1 VSVERTFKLKLF
13 FLLTFL
19 AVIVLTA
26 FLAEPVS
33 IALTVYF
40 QRNLASLP
48 LPSRPAPHDRAE
60 ANLQDL
66 EDLRLLPGID
76 RSFSPAAKAAFLK
89 GVDALSAQA
98 AALSPAGMEMAVS
111 RLVALAGNGH
121 TTVSLSQRA
130 SQFGRI
136 PVRFGWFAD
145 GLYVV
150 QGLPAFADL
159 LGAQVLAID
168 GHRVECAL
176 SAVRPFI
183 SGTDERARSQS
194 TPILESPALLQA
206 VWPDTDGVQLT
217 ISLANGGDR
226 TLAAMPPA
234 RDASGWET
242 VLSNAPAIPL
252 SLRTPDRVA
261 LSAPLEKDGIYV
273 RIDANDDDA
282 QGPLTAQLDAILDG
296 APPGGW
302 RWAVLDLRFNDGGD
316 ELKTMSFARALP
328 KAVRSDGDIYI
339 LTGNATFSAAIITA
353 ARVKYFAGGRA
364 HIVGERAGDRSQF
377 WTDGGAP
384 LVLRNSGIAIYHAY
398 FKQDWADG
406 CHSIRLCHPY
416 NLIYGVAAGDLTP
429 EITVGWRFSDYAEG
443 RDTVMEAVAAM
454 VNRSQSPN

>member
-1 VSVERTFKLKLF
+1 MGRAVKFKAL
-13 FLLTFL
+13 FLLTSL
-19 AVIVLTA
+19 IVVLLTA
-26 FLAEPVS
+26 YLAEPVS
-33 IALTVYF
+33 IALSVYF
-40 QRNLASLP
+40 QRNLASVP
-48 LPSRPAPHDRAE
+48 LPSRPAPYDRAE

-66 EDLRLLPGID
+66 QDLRLLPGID
-76 RSFSPAAKAAFLK
+76 RSFSPDAKAAFLK
-89 GVDALSAQA
+89 GVDALSGQA
-98 AALSPAGMEMAVS
+98 DALSPAGMEMAVS

-130 SQFGRI
+130 ASFGRI

-150 QGLPAFADL
+150 GALPAFADL

-168 GHRVECAL
+168 GHRVEAAL

-183 SGTDERARSQS
+183 SGTDERARCQS
-194 TPILESPALLQA
+194 TPILESPVLLQTI
-206 VWPDTDGVQLT
+206 WPDTDGIDLT
-217 ISLANGGDR
+217 ISLADGGDR

-234 RDASGWET
+234 RDTLGWKT

-252 SLRTPDRVA
+252 SLRAPDRVA

-273 RIDANDDDA
+273 RINANGDDA
-282 QGPLTAQLDAILDG
+282 QGPLTAQLDAILAG
-296 APPGGW
+296 APPSGW

-316 ELKTMSFARALP
+316 ELKTMAFARALP
-328 KAVRSDGDIYI
+328 KAVRGDGDIYI

-353 ARVKYFAGGRA
+353 ARVKYFAGRRA
-364 HIVGERAGDRSQF
+364 HIVGERAGDRSSF

-398 FKQDWADG
+398 FRQDWANG

-416 NLIYGVAAGDLTP
+416 NLIYGVAAGDLSP
-429 EITVGWRFSDYAEG
+429 EIAIGWRFSDYAAG
-443 RDTVMEAVAAM
+443 SDTVMDTVTQLAKGK
-454 VNRSQSPN
+454 P